1 MGHGQH
7 LWQPNQTGHL
17 HTYDERRSNMKEVTR
32 TVLIADEGMM
42 LTNGETFAKSVELGD
57 WDKAENYREITEAEY
72 NELQAK
78 LEITENIV

>member
-1 MGHGQH
+1 
-7 LWQPNQTGHL
+7 
-17 HTYDERRSNMKEVTR
+17 MKEVTR

-57 WDKAENYREITEAEY
+57 WDKVDNYREITEAEY

-78 LEITENIV
+78 HDAESEGAVT

>member
-1 MGHGQH
+1 MRNEESG
-7 LWQPNQTGHL
+7 
-17 HTYDERRSNMKEVTR
+17 MKEITR

-57 WDKAENYREITEAEY
+57 WDKVENYTEITEAEY

-78 LEITENIV
+78 LESESEGVVT